1 MILKGELLEFRH
13 YAGLP
18 CHLVGCTQAL
28 LWPAQGPSQYVGA
41 KVPLRAKPRL
51 LLLSSSLPLSLS
63 FFLFCGFSEETGFL
77 FLSVSP
83 LPPPLLSTPST
94 LISVNT
100 TLKLC
105 LQGVFVSTVLTC
117 QGTLSRW
124 NQSLQRHCK
133 QGQGVWERFRKR
145 GRGSYN
151 EKYFVYR

>member
-83 LPPPLLSTPST
+83 LPPPSPFHPFYSHLSKHHTQT
-94 LISVNT
+94 LSARRLCLHRPHLPGDPL
-100 TLKLC
+100 TLKSITTET
-105 LQGVFVSTVLTC
+105 LQTRSG
-117 QGTLSRW
+117 
-124 NQSLQRHCK
+124 SLREIPEK
-133 QGQGVWERFRKR
+133 GKR
-145 GRGSYN
+145 
-151 EKYFVYR
+151 VI